1 MAEET
6 HKTQSR
12 MRIQARI
19 NLREKAI
26 PKRILEIIQVA
37 SLSKYDLR
45 TKEIM
50 VARNILLIKFIYI
63 FAMQSKEI
71 TKLKWSSIY
80 TKINKLYDK

>member
-12 MRIQARI
+12 TRIQARI

-26 PKRILEIIQVA
+26 PKRILEIIQDA
-37 SLSKYDLR
+37 SLIKYDLR

-71 TKLKWSSIY
+71 TKLKWSSI
-80 TKINKLYDK
+80 I